1 VHHDR
6 LEQAGATFAA
16 TRIGENIEF
25 LRSRDDWFRP
35 VYLETGPDGALYVC
49 DMYRKVIEHPD
60 YLPVEVRKRTDF
72 ESGKGMGRIWRVTG
86 PRESRE
92 KPPLAAA
99 STSALVDELESGN
112 SWRRDTAFRL
122 LIERADPKA
131 VEFLR
136 RGLDKLDSEAA
147 ISSRLHLLSALGALD
162 EAQML
167 FALSSPRAG
176 VREVA
181 LKLAEP
187 KLPALTNLHADVLRL
202 ATDLDPRVRFQCALV
217 LGELLRAPAANVE
230 ALPALA
236 GIATRDAADKWTRA
250 AVLSSAAGHERE
262 LLAAVLRGASTENA
276 QMPALLADLG
286 RLLFRSVPD
295 EQHPALVRE
304 MLFGPAAD
312 FDHHAALLAGFAE
325 AKPERLLA
333 LTEPADSAAGNR
345 LRELFQTSLDFAD
358 DTTAALPRRLL
369 ATKLLASASGPEA
382 TSVLLKRL
390 DPGEP
395 AELQVAAVRALTQP
409 GNTSGVR
416 ELLVAERWAA
426 FTPGV
431 RATILGAL
439 LSRPVHQSALLDA
452 LESGAISTGAL
463 DTSQRELLR
472 KSKNEAARERA
483 KKILASAES
492 GDRRRAFE
500 EVKACLALAP
510 VAANGRKVFGRLCAS
525 CHRLDREGVAVGPD
539 LFGIRNQSKE
549 SILLH
554 IVLPEQEVA
563 PNFASYICETNDG
576 RVFSGLIAAEAPGS
590 VTLRQAQG
598 LEETIPR
605 EEIASLTASPLSL
618 MPQEMEKAMTA
629 QELADLLAY
638 LKGEAE

>member
-1 VHHDR
+1 
-6 LEQAGATFAA
+6 
-16 TRIGENIEF
+16 
-25 LRSRDDWFRP
+25 

-49 DMYRKVIEHPD
+49 DMYRKVIEHPE

-86 PRESRE
+86 PQESRG
-92 KPPLAAA
+92 KSSLGAA
-99 STSALVDELESGN
+99 STRALVDELQSGN

-122 LIERADPKA
+122 LFERADPTS

-136 RGLDKLDSEAA
+136 GGLDRLDSETA

-167 FALSSPRAG
+167 IALNSRRAR
-176 VREVA
+176 VQEVA
-181 LKLAEP
+181 LTLVEP
-187 KLPALTNLHADVLRL
+187 KLPALTNLHAGVLRL

-217 LGELLRAPAANVE
+217 LGGLLRAPDSTE
-230 ALPALA
+230 DALPVLA

-250 AVLSSAAGHERE
+250 AVLSSSAGHERA
-262 LLAAVLRGASTENA
+262 LLAEVLRGASTDNG
-276 QMPALLADLG
+276 QLSALLADLG
-286 RLLFRSVPD
+286 RVLCRSIPD
-295 EQHPALVRE
+295 DQHPALLRE
-304 MLFGPAAD
+304 MLFSPASN

-325 AKPERLLA
+325 TKPERLLS
-333 LTEPADSAAGNR
+333 LTEPADSAAGKR
-345 LRELFQTSLDFAD
+345 LLELFQSSMDFAD

-369 ATKLLASASGPEA
+369 AMRLLASARSPE
-382 TSVLLKRL
+382 TNSVLLKRL
-390 DPGEP
+390 QPSEP
-395 AELQVAAVRALTQP
+395 ADLQVAAVRALTQP

-426 FTPGV
+426 FAPGV

-439 LSRPVHQSALLDA
+439 LSRPVHQPALLDA
-452 LESGAISTGAL
+452 LESGAVSSSAL

-472 KSKNEAARERA
+472 KSKNEAARQRA
-483 KKILASAES
+483 AKILASAES
-492 GDRRRAFE
+492 GDRREAFE
-500 EVKACLALAP
+500 EAKACLELKP

-539 LFGIRNQSKE
+539 LFGIRNQPKE

-563 PNFASYICETNDG
+563 PNFASYLCETNDG
-576 RVFSGLIAAEAPGS
+576 RVFSGLIAAEARGS

-598 LEETIPR
+598 IEETIPR
-605 EEIASLTASPLSL
+605 REIASLTASRLSL
-618 MPQEMEKAMTA
+618 MPQELEKAMTA